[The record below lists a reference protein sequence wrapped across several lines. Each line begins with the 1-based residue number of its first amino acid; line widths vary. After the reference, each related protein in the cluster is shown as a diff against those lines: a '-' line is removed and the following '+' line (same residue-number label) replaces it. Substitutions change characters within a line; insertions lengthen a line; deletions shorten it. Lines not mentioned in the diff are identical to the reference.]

1 MVDLPEYPKR
11 LALTE
16 GPRNG
21 ISGADIAA
29 PYAMFARTAGNLAD
43 VVQPIAEEQARA
55 AGADSVGYDESGNVV
70 MTAQPVFGYLGE
82 VHKRAANAAFM
93 ANMQGQIEKDVASL
107 RGQYPND
114 PQRFEAAGKTYI
126 SELRARQKDPALRA
140 SVALAAQQTVD
151 RHAVALISGKQQ
163 VDLGNAKVALETRV
177 KATDDKMAALA
188 RQGGTGTPEYQALQ
202 ADQRALYGELGANP
216 QWGYSPTVVEDQIA
230 RGESRHKAE
239 AILGTADQLYQ
250 AKGYEDAIRTFET
263 TVRDPALNLS
273 ETERNQ
279 YISQA
284 KAQLASREAWR
295 REDVREARTLAEPM
309 VSALKQGIGGLEDD
323 AESLAKRLEQLNDPA
338 GAARVRSA
346 VEYGRGMRGMIG
358 TPTRQW
364 PQAGAAQYAG
374 NPVAQKVAAAATAAG
389 LPLDIVMPVVAQESG
404 FNPALRPVGKD
415 GRQLSSALGVF
426 QLLKSERDAAGI
438 GDSTD
443 VDAQIPVGIQ
453 KMQSVYATAKATLGR
468 APTPGEFYVVY
479 YQGEGAGPKILQ
491 NPDGDFRAT
500 VGQKVIDANPW
511 LANIKTNGD
520 FIRWTTQKM
529 GARGGGGAVDPV
541 PSRPPA
547 GLLEAGNID
556 LHARPVV
563 RNADG
568 SISTV
573 RSISIGED
581 GNEVLIPTVSPDGK
595 ILSDQDAIALYRQTG
610 KHLGKFDTPQNA
622 TSYAESLHQ
631 QQAREYGSPPPA
643 FLQGQQEGARKA
655 WTAFHTQ
662 AIDTVGRW
670 GLTADDAT
678 FMQGVAPYLTPQ
690 QREQARDLFAKAQLR
705 GALDTLSPDQQNA
718 LHAGLTEEAAAGSAG
733 AQRILKDY
741 EEMQAQTAAREQ
753 KDPVGRGID
762 AGWTQGPK
770 AIVWSAPI
778 DQVAAAVAARAKD
791 SRVVAGHLG
800 QEAVPALQPGEAKS
814 FATALRQNPALLST
828 MEALDP
834 QTYAATMR
842 LDAVKDALGG
852 MARSNDYGKMS
863 AALAVYDKLW
873 ASDPAGFTK
882 DFGSATL
889 DRLQD
894 WQAAAPYMSPQ
905 EAVEFMRKAQ
915 DPAMAAV
922 RKARGEEA
930 PKIAP
935 PVADVLGEIGGA
947 GGNSMLGRA
956 ARFFGQ
962 AAVWGFAAQ
971 LEPVDP
977 GIHPN
982 TRDAFYQ
989 DYLSVFKERYRSIG
1003 DKDLAHQQAMARV
1016 KQIWG
1021 ASEANGGRLMKH
1033 PPEARPE
1040 YPAVGGSKAYI
1051 GEQVNEVLDTRF
1063 PQGRPAQWS
1072 LVSDLVTG
1080 QDITA
1085 GRRPSYAMV
1094 YTKKDGTLDLLRGDA
1109 GEPVRV
1115 AFDPSKQQAEREAL
1129 GRRGDVWSRIGR
1141 NLSSDPNK
1149 VNVLT
1154 GEPLR

>member
-11 LALTE
+11 LAVTE

-21 ISGADIAA
+21 ITAADIAA

-43 VVQPIAEEQARA
+43 VVQPIAEEQAAA
-55 AGADSVGYDESGNVV
+55 AGADSVGRDENGNLV
-70 MTAQPVFGYLGE
+70 MVPGVAFGRLGE
-82 VHKRAANAAFM
+82 VYNRAARSSYLA
-93 ANMQGQIEKDVASL
+93 QIDGEIDRKMLEL
-107 RGQYPND
+107 RQQYQSD
-114 PQRFEAAGKTYI
+114 PATFGKVSKAYV
-126 SELRARQKDPALRA
+126 SELRAREKDPVLRV
-140 SVALAAQQTVD
+140 SVSTMGERAANQHFIGLS
-151 RHAVALISGKQQ
+151 REKQQ
-163 VDLGNAKVALETRV
+163 VDLGNARVALETRI

-216 QWGYSPTVVEDQIA
+216 QWGYNPTVVQDQIA

-263 TVRDPALNLS
+263 TVRDPGLNLS
-273 ETERNQ
+273 EAERNQ

-284 KAQLASREAWR
+284 KAQMASREAWR

-323 AESLAKRLEQLNDPA
+323 AESLAKRLEQLADPA
-338 GAARVRSA
+338 GAMRVRSA

-364 PQAGAAQYAG
+364 PQAAGDQYAS

-404 FNPALRPVGKD
+404 FNAALRPVGKD

-443 VDAQIPVGIQ
+443 VDAQIPVGIR

-468 APTPGEFYVVY
+468 DPTPGEFYAVY

-520 FIRWTTQKM
+520 FVRWTSQKM
-529 GARGGGGAVDPV
+529 GARGGGATDPV
-541 PSRPPA
+541 PSRP
-547 GLLEAGNID
+547 G
-556 LHARPVV
+556 
-563 RNADG
+563 
-568 SISTV
+568 
-573 RSISIGED
+573 
-581 GNEVLIPTVSPDGK
+581 
-595 ILSDQDAIALYRQTG
+595 
-610 KHLGKFDTPQNA
+610 DTA
-622 TSYAESLHQ
+622 TA
-631 QQAREYGSPPPA
+631 GSPPPA

-655 WTAFHTQ
+655 WAAFHTQ
-662 AIDTVGRW
+662 ANETAGRW

-678 FMQGVAPYLTPQ
+678 FMQSVAPYLTPQ
-690 QREQARDLFAKAQLR
+690 QREQARDLFAKAELR

-733 AQRILKDY
+733 AQHILKDY

-770 AIVWSAPI
+770 AIIWSAPI

-791 SRVVAGHLG
+791 SRVVAGHIG
-800 QEAVPALQPGEAKS
+800 QEAVPALQPGEAKA
-814 FATALRQNPALLST
+814 FATALRQNPALLAT

-842 LDAVKDALGG
+842 LDPVKDALGG

-882 DFGSATL
+882 DFGGATL

-905 EAVEFMRKAQ
+905 EAVEFMRKVQ
-915 DPAMAAV
+915 DPSMAAV

-935 PVADVLGEIGGA
+935 PVTDVLGEIGGT

-956 ARFFGQ
+956 ARFAGQ
-962 AAVWGFAAQ
+962 AAV
-971 LEPVDP
+971 LEPADP

-1016 KQIWG
+1016 KQVWG
-1021 ASEANGGRLMKH
+1021 PSEANGGRLMKH
-1033 PPEARPE
+1033 PPEVRPE

-1051 GEQVNEVLDTRF
+1051 GEQVNEVLDSRF